1 MNNLSLDEAVNT
13 TQEVVKSKYSFRFRK
28 EAFMEI
34 CKTVGDISW
43 RPHPIAEGV
52 NIKPLA
58 TKSEDDLNVTCML
71 LRIPPGKEIL
81 EHIHEE
87 QVDIL
92 YPMQGEAEM
101 YVEGTGTFLLKPGI
115 VVRVPKGTKHKIF
128 NVTEELLIYDVFQPA
143 TL

>member
-1 MNNLSLDEAVNT
+1 M
-13 TQEVVKSKYSFRFRK
+13 VKSELRK

-34 CKTVGDISW
+34 CKTIDNLSW
-43 RPHPIAEGV
+43 REHPIAEGV
-52 NIKPLA
+52 NIKPLV

-71 LRIPPGKEIL
+71 VRIPPGKEIP
-81 EHIHEE
+81 EHIHDE

-92 YPMQGEAEM
+92 YPLQGEAEM
-101 YVEGTGTFLLKPGI
+101 YVEGTGTFPLKSGI
-115 VVRVPKGTKHKIF
+115 VVRVPKGTKHGIS

>member
-1 MNNLSLDEAVNT
+1 
-13 TQEVVKSKYSFRFRK
+13 
-28 EAFMEI
+28 MEI
-34 CKTVGDISW
+34 CKTIGNISW

-58 TKSEDDLNVTCML
+58 TKNEDDLNVTCIL
-71 LRIPPGKEIL
+71 LRVPPGKEIP

-92 YPMQGEAEM
+92 YPLQGEAEM
-101 YVEGTGTFLLKPGI
+101 YVEGAGTFALKPGV
-115 VVRVPKGTKHKIF
+115 VVRVPKGAKHKIS

>member
-1 MNNLSLDEAVNT
+1 LQNLGNKTE
-13 TQEVVKSKYSFRFRK
+13 EMVKSRLRK

-34 CKTVGDISW
+34 CKTITNISW

-71 LRIPPGKEIL
+71 VRVPPGKEIP
-81 EHIHEE
+81 EHIHDE

-92 YPMQGEAEM
+92 YPLQGEAEM
-101 YVEGTGTFLLKPGI
+101 YVEGAGTFPLKPGI
-115 VVRVPKGTKHKIF
+115 IVKVPEGTKHKIS
-128 NVTEELLIYDVFQPA
+128 NVTAELLIYDVFQPA

>member
-1 MNNLSLDEAVNT
+1 
-13 TQEVVKSKYSFRFRK
+13 
-28 EAFMEI
+28 MEI
-34 CKTVGDISW
+34 CKTIDDLSW

-52 NIKPLA
+52 NIKPLV
-58 TKSEDDLNVTCML
+58 TKGEDDLNVTCML
-71 LRIPPGKEIL
+71 VRIPPGKEIP

-92 YPMQGEAEM
+92 YPLQGQAEM
-101 YVEGTGTFLLKPGI
+101 VVEGTGSFALKPGI
-115 VVRVPKGTKHKIF
+115 VVRVPKGTKHKIL

>member
-1 MNNLSLDEAVNT
+1 
-13 TQEVVKSKYSFRFRK
+13 
-28 EAFMEI
+28 MEI
-34 CKTVGDISW
+34 CKTIGDISW

-52 NIKPLA
+52 TIKLLA
-58 TKSEDDLNVTCML
+58 TKSEDDLNVTCLL
-71 LRIPPGKEIL
+71 LRIPPGKEIP

-92 YPMQGEAEM
+92 YPLQGEAEM
-101 YVEGTGTFLLKPGI
+101 YVEGTGTFPLKPGI
-115 VVRVPKGTKHKIF
+115 VVRVPKGTKHKIS